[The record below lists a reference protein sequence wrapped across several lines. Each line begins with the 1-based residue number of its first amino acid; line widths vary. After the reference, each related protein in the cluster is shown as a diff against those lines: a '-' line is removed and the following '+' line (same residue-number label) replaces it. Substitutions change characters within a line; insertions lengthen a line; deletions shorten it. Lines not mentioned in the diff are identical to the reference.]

1 MEYSYSKPTS
11 APSYQSPPPARV
23 SPGPASSFSGPRGGG
38 GFMLPFLN
46 PFQQTPQEEQPQE
59 QVQEARAQNQAYNA
73 QMNYGVNRQMNALQ
87 MPEQISKPNY
97 TSNSMM
103 IKNAPNIMNIQKDQT
118 AKQSEQSE
126 YSEGLKIRSELKKPD
141 SIFGEA
147 RSDLLMDQVIDGG
160 GTDRIPDAI
169 FGESQV
175 DRVQDAIFGEN
186 RSDELRWK
194 TFDDV
199 QLPDSSVSF
208 QVRAQDS
215 PARTVE
221 SSDVQQPLKTQGQ
234 MSFSDV
240 QLPVYQAPA
249 QAVQSQ
255 PSFWDS
261 VRSGVGNFFDYANR
275 YQQDKM
281 AHPLR
286 EMALQTGASVLA
298 APALAA
304 LAPAAVATGV
314 TSAAPIAN
322 NIVRLFPQGSQQVA
336 SSAMQNVGQSIAQ
349 SAPSN
354 IVSFA
359 DYARQAGTL
368 AAGVAGAVA
377 LPSAPQSIGWNPSKQ
392 PYSSQQVRGRRE

>member
-11 APSYQSPPPARV
+11 APSYQSPPPSRV

-46 PFQQTPQEEQPQE
+46 PFKQTPKQEQPQE
-59 QVQEARAQNQAYNA
+59 QVQEARAQNQASNA
-73 QMNYGVNRQMNALQ
+73 QMNYGVNRQMNTLQ
-87 MPEQISKPNY
+87 MPEQISKPSY

-118 AKQSEQSE
+118 IKQSQQKES
-126 YSEGLKIRSELKKPD
+126 SEGLKIEAELKRPD
-141 SIFGEA
+141 RIFGEA
-147 RSDLLMDQVIDGG
+147 RSERLYDPVIDSGG
-160 GTDRIPDAI
+160 DDRIPDTI
-169 FGESQV
+169 FGESQA
-175 DRVQDAIFGEN
+175 DQIQDAIFGEN
-186 RSDELRWK
+186 RTDELRWK
-194 TFDDV
+194 SFDDT

-208 QVRAQDS
+208 QVSGQDS
-215 PARTVE
+215 PVKA
-221 SSDVQQPLKTQGQ
+221 SSSLQKGLTTQGQ
-234 MSFSDV
+234 MSFRNV

-249 QAVQSQ
+249 QTVQSQ

-261 VRSGVGNFFDYANR
+261 VRTGVGDFFSYANR
-275 YQQDKM
+275 YQQNKM

-336 SSAMQNVGQSIAQ
+336 SSAMQNIGQNIAQ
-349 SAPSN
+349 AAPSN

-377 LPSAPQSIGWNPSKQ
+377 LPSAPLSIGWNPSKQ
-392 PYSSQQVRGRRE
+392 TYSSQQVRGRRE